1 METYETSSFA
11 LWNPEA
17 VRFFSLAKDPSTYL
31 TKMKTF
37 NLRIQNWSAC
47 QKLVSGKHR
56 RCLPKS
62 GLNKSLCFF
71 LFFVFCCCSCFSFF
85 LVHRTENSISLEAKL
100 CLQPKLFPTHAQQ
113 QFRLKENFCS
123 LQRRHGA
130 LESSQCET
138 FWSLFLSSE
147 LTHLPPS
154 TGPFPVAFSQMPGL
168 IAHSR
173 RGFWLN
179 ISRQGPLNGDWRQL
193 APHRPKEVSSS
204 T

>member
-1 METYETSSFA
+1 MKQVPLPFEIMR
-11 LWNPEA
+11 LC
-17 VRFFSLAKDPSTYL
+17 FFSLAKDQSTYL

-47 QKLVSGKHR
+47 QKLVSGNHR
-56 RCLPKS
+56 WCLPKS

-71 LFFVFCCCSCFSFF
+71 CFGFCCCFSFF

-100 CLQPKLFPTHAQQ
+100 HLQPKLFPTHAQP

-130 LESSQCET
+130 LESSQSLTVEWET

-154 TGPFPVAFSQMPGL
+154 TGSFLWHYLKCQDWAQRFLPKYFP
-168 IAHSR
+168 SR
-173 RGFWLN
+173 TPQWRLET
-179 ISRQGPLNGDWRQL
+179 ISP
-193 APHRPKEVSSS
+193 